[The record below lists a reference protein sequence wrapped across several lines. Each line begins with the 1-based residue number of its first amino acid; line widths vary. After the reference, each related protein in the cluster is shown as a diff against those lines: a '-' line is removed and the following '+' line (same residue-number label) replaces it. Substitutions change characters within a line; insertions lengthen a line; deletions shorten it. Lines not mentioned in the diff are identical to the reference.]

1 MDIELKEI
9 CDFISTVTPLDRLPQ
24 STLEQLTQ
32 ETRIRYL
39 RRGCKLTADSESSR
53 LMIIRKG
60 AISLSSESGRL
71 IAKAAEGDLL
81 TIFMPESGTKEH
93 SGEITEDMLVYS
105 LDTKTLDKIPST
117 PDSNQSVLAFVT
129 QHLQGGLSQNL
140 NKGANNTGTASAL
153 IYNDIETIYSS
164 PAITIESGSSIREAS
179 VRMSEFDVS
188 SIMVVDTEGGA
199 IGILTDTDIRRDCVA
214 VGMSTDDPSDS
225 IMTHSVRSIK
235 PSTNAF
241 DALMLMTRKGIHH
254 LPVVDDNKLL
264 GMITSTDL
272 IKFESKNTVYLST
285 SIARAKDIATLA
297 HESKVIPQL
306 QVQLTEMDAS
316 ADHIGKAVSAVNGAI
331 TRRLI
336 ELAEE
341 KLGPP
346 PVPYA
351 WVAAGSQAR
360 REQTSHTD
368 QDNALIISNDLNPND
383 IDWYTQLGTFVCDG
397 LAECGFIHCP
407 GNIMAMNPEYRQT
420 QSTWDEYFENW
431 IDTPDPQALL
441 NASTFFDFRTIY
453 GEDYLLDE
461 IRDRMLERTQKNTL
475 FLGLLANNAL
485 GLRPPLGFFRGFV
498 LVEDG
503 EHKDTLDLK
512 HNGTAPIVDL
522 ARVYALSE
530 GIKTVNTRERILQAA
545 GTNSLSEDGAADLL
559 AAFEFIGEQKIHHQ
573 TRQIKRNEKADNF
586 LPPKDIPQLERE
598 YLKDAFKVIQTMQN
612 SLKMKY

>member
-9 CDFISTVTPLDRLPQ
+9 CDFISKVTPLDRLPQ

-32 ETRIRYL
+32 EIRIRYL
-39 RRGCKLTADSESSR
+39 RRGTTVSAETESSR

-60 AISLSSESGRL
+60 AISLSSKSGRL
-71 IAKAAEGDLL
+71 IGKAAEGDLL
-81 TIFMPESGTKEH
+81 TLLMTEPDTKEH
-93 SGEITEDMLVYS
+93 SGEVTEDMLVYS
-105 LDTKTLDKIPST
+105 LDTNALKDIATE
-117 PDSNQSVLAFVT
+117 PDSNQTVLDMVIK
-129 QHLQGGLSQNL
+129 HIRGGLSQNL
-140 NKGANNTGTASAL
+140 IKANTNSSTGSAL
-153 IYNDIETIYSS
+153 IYNEIETIYSS
-164 PAITIESGSSIREAS
+164 PAITIASGSSILEAS
-179 VRMSEFDVS
+179 IKMSEHDVS
-188 SIMVVDTEGGA
+188 SIMVTDTNGAA

-214 VGMSTDDPSDS
+214 TGMSTDAIADS

-235 PSTNAF
+235 PSSNAF

-254 LPVVDDNKLL
+254 LPVVDNNQLL

-297 HESKVIPQL
+297 QESKVIPQL
-306 QVQLTEMDAS
+306 QVQLTDMDAS

-346 PVPYA
+346 PVPYS

-368 QDNALIISNDLNPND
+368 QDNALIISNDLDPKD

-420 QSTWDEYFENW
+420 QATWDKYFENW

-441 NASTFFDFRTIY
+441 NASTFFDFRTIH

-461 IRDRMLERTQKNTL
+461 IRDRMLERSQKNTL
-475 FLGLLANNAL
+475 FLGLLAKNAL

-498 LVEDG
+498 LIEDG

-512 HNGTAPIVDL
+512 LNGTAPIVDL
-522 ARVYALSE
+522 ARIYALAE

-559 AAFEFIGEQKIHHQ
+559 AAFEFIGEQKIQHQ

-612 SLKMKY
+612 SIKMKY